1 MRYDKVRLCGVAL
14 AAAILLGPA
23 VSPANAQSTI
33 SPAADWN
40 GSYGFSSS
48 ADRNLRLLQSD
59 LIRKGEGD
67 YYDGLGKTNYNVT
80 NSTSTEIGQQNTTT
94 TIGSV
99 NTATNNIDV
108 KDAFDIDLDLNNTS
122 SNNGCLNGSVSIDS
136 RPGDVG
142 ASTCN

>member
-1 MRYDKVRLCGVAL
+1 MRHEHPRLRDIPL
-14 AAAILLGPA
+14 AALVFIVTTVTPA
-23 VSPANAQSTI
+23 SAQSTL

-40 GSYGFSSS
+40 GSYGFSSTS
-48 ADRNLRLLQSD
+48 DRNLRLLQSD

-80 NSTSTEIGQQNTTT
+80 NSSTTEIGQQNTTT

-108 KDAFDIDLDLNNTS
+108 KDAVDIGLNLSNTS
-122 SNNGCLNGSVSIDS
+122 SNNGCLNGSVTIDS
-136 RPGDVG
+136 QPGDVG

>member
-1 MRYDKVRLCGVAL
+1 MPFRPTHLTAAL
-14 AAAILLGPA
+14 LALGSALPAA
-23 VSPANAQSTI
+23 AQSTI

-59 LIRKGEGD
+59 LIKKGEGD
-67 YYDGLGKTNYNVT
+67 YYDGLGKTTYNVS
-80 NSTSTEIGQQNTTT
+80 NSTSTEIGEQTTTT

-108 KDAFDIDLDLNNTS
+108 RDAFDIGLDLNNTS
-122 SNNGCLNGSVSIDS
+122 TNSGCLNGAISIDS
-136 RPGDVG
+136 QPGDVG
-142 ASTCN
+142 ATTCN